1 MAQPDLSILL
11 PEEWDYDIL
20 EDGRIVYFKL
30 EVEETHTLLFQWMPP
45 LDTWK
50 KINEIFSKGKQACI

>member
-20 EDGRIVYFKL
+20 EDGRIVIQARGRRNTYITVSMDATSRYL
-30 EVEETHTLLFQWMPP
+30 E
-45 LDTWK
+45 K
-50 KINEIFSKGKQACI
+50 K